1 MKSVFVIP
9 ILFAGLLLWSI
20 PLPAQNTE
28 GKSSAEGKSNAEG
41 KSKKGQTQEL
51 GAAPAPPL
59 LSLDPVEPQIDP
71 NEPAMVSQKPIP
83 GPVMLSGTYYFGNA
97 DKETVPV
104 LLLHSHGGSRRDFA
118 PLIDAL
124 ANAGYA
130 VLAVDLRGHG
140 TSNKRFEVTPPQ
152 FSVQTIAQGRSGN
165 RGGAKTSTGVVPTAP
180 PSRRLVDFKD
190 KDDDLLPKDYIDMV
204 RYDLPVFREELLK
217 AHDAGVCNMN
227 RLVIIGID
235 RAAAVA
241 AFQAMQDWGDK
252 NSSRLTKTLI
262 LIAPADIDVSLDT
275 AKCFR
280 DNKWMST
287 GLAVFFVSPLGAPS
301 AQMLTGKIRSE
312 LIGKNTG
319 DETIESRFQVMT
331 YTGEKKIKTDKGET
345 IAPLTWPET
354 FADNEL
360 GVTAKILEFL
370 NNRNTLFKEKEARWS
385 RIK

>member
-1 MKSVFVIP
+1 MNAIRIPVIP
-9 ILFAGLLLWSI
+9 FLILFLFAKLSLLSA
-20 PLPAQNTE
+20 PLPAQ
-28 GKSSAEGKSNAEG
+28 GPKQ
-41 KSKKGQTQEL
+41 GQTHEL
-51 GAAPAPPL
+51 GAAAATPW

-71 NEPAMVSQKPIP
+71 NEPAMVSQRPIP
-83 GPVMLSGTYYFGNA
+83 GPVLLSGTYHYGNA

-104 LLLHSHGGSRRDFA
+104 LLLHGPGGNRRDFTS
-118 PLIDAL
+118 LSDAL

-130 VLAVDLRGHG
+130 VLVVDLRGHG
-140 TSNKRFEVTPPQ
+140 NSNKRFEITPPQ

-165 RGGAKTSTGVVPTAP
+165 RGGARTTTGIVPTAP
-180 PSRRLVDFKD
+180 PSRRLVDFRD
-190 KDDDLLPKDYIDMV
+190 KDDDLISKDYIDMA

-235 RAAAVA
+235 RGAALA
-241 AFQAMQDWGDK
+241 AYQAMQDWGDR
-252 NSSRLTKTLI
+252 NSPRLTKTLI
-262 LIAPADIDVSLDT
+262 LISPADIDVTIDT

-287 GLAVFFVSPLGAPS
+287 GLAVFFVNPLGAPS
-301 AQMLTGKIRSE
+301 AQILTGKIRNE

-319 DETIESRFQVMT
+319 DETIESRFQTMT
-331 YTGEKKIKTDKGET
+331 YTSEKKINTDRGE
-345 IAPLTWPET
+345 IIVPLTWTET
-354 FADNEL
+354 FADREL

-370 NNRNTLFKEKEARWS
+370 DNRNSLFKEKEARWS